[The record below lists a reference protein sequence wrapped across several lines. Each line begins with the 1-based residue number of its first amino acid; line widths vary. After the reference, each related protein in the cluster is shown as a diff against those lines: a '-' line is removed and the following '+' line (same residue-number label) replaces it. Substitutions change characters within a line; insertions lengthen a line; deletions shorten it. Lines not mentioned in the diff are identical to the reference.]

1 VLSGRPPVGVE
12 TGAGAEEAAGAVGVS
27 R

>member
-1 VLSGRPPVGVE
+1 VTGQGVSTSRASVLFAS
-12 TGAGAEEAAGAVGVS
+12 AAGAVGVS